1 MKGKTHVM
9 LGIAAGVTAISDYSL
24 EKGIIFISSTVLG
37 ALLPDIDHPKSKLN
51 QKLLFMKN
59 RIFKFI
65 FYITLSFGCIY
76 FGISLNSR
84 LLKILSI
91 TLAFTGLSHHRGF
104 THSLLGLLL
113 FSMVVKILAIRYNLI
128 EVYKGFTIG
137 YISHIVADFLT
148 KGGIELFY
156 PCSIKISSP
165 FTIKSGG
172 GEEELI
178 LKGSGIYSIYVLL
191 KIMGI

>member
-9 LGIAAGVTAISDYSL
+9 LGVAAGITAISDYSL

-37 ALLPDIDHPKSKLN
+37 SLMPDIDHPKSKLN
-51 QKLLFMKN
+51 QKLLFKKN
-59 RIFKFI
+59 RIFKFV
-65 FYITLSFGCIY
+65 FYIILSLGCIY
-76 FGISLNSR
+76 FGISLNNK

-128 EVYKGFTIG
+128 GAYKGFVIG
-137 YISHIVADFLT
+137 YISHLIADSFT

-156 PCSIKISSP
+156 PCSIKIMFP

-172 GEEELI
+172 NEEELI
-178 LKGSGIYSIYVLL
+178 LKGLYFYLIYVLL
-191 KIMGI
+191 KFIGV